1 MSLEGN
7 VCFIVVYY
15 YKTNAIMVV
24 PIANFTDDAIL
35 KAFCQ
40 QFKLLESKGHKI

>member
-7 VCFIVVYY
+7 VCVLVVYHY
-15 YKTNAIMVV
+15 ETNAIMAV
-24 PIANFTDDAIL
+24 PIANFTDDTIL

-40 QFKLLESKGHKI
+40 QFKLLELKGH